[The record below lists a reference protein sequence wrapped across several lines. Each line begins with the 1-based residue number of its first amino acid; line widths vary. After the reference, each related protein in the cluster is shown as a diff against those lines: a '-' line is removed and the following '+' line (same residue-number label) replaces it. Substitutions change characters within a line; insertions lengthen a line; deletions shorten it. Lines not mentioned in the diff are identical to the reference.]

1 MSTEASP
8 KHIPLAVVDADGGL
22 VPGAKQKAQDKIARN
37 PVTFD
42 AQAPLLRRSC
52 APTPW

>member
-8 KHIPLAVVDADGGL
+8 KPIPIAVVDTDGGL
-22 VPGAKQKAQDKIARN
+22 VPGAKQKARDKIARN

-42 AQAPLLRRSC
+42 AQAPLLRK
-52 APTPW
+52 P